1 MKAMPKPYSLDIRTR
16 VLTKHLNGK
25 TVPEI
30 AIELDVKPTF
40 IYDMLSLYKKTGSVE
55 PKPASGGRKP
65 YLDEEKQQQIAELIQ
80 ETPDL
85 TLQEIKDALE
95 LDISISVL
103 CDTINKK
110 LNLNYKKNAIRHGT
124 E

>member
-1 MKAMPKPYSLDIRTR
+1 MPKPYSVDIRNR
-16 VLTKHLNGK
+16 VIKKHHEGK
-25 TVPEI
+25 KVKEI
-30 AIELDVKPTF
+30 ANELEVKPTF
-40 IYDMLSLYKKTGSVE
+40 VYDTLSLHKSTGSVE

-65 YLDEEKQQQIAELIQ
+65 YLDDEKQQQIATVIR

-85 TLQEIKDALE
+85 TLQEIKDELS

-110 LNLNYKKNAIRHGT
+110 MNLNYKKNAVRHRT

>member
-1 MKAMPKPYSLDIRTR
+1 MIK
-16 VLTKHLNGK
+16 KHIDGK
-25 TVPEI
+25 SVSEI
-30 AIELDVKPTF
+30 TNELDVKPTF
-40 IYDMLSLYKKTGSVE
+40 VYDTLSLYRSTGSVE

-65 YLDEEKQQQIAELIQ
+65 YLDDEKQQQIKALIQ

-85 TLQEIKDALE
+85 TLQEIKDILS

-110 LNLNYKKNAIRHGT
+110 LKLNYKKNSIRHRT

>member
-1 MKAMPKPYSLDIRTR
+1 MPKPYSMDIRTR
-16 VLTKHLNGK
+16 VIKKHLEGK
-25 TVPEI
+25 LVSEI
-30 AIELDVKPTF
+30 TNELDVKPTF
-40 IYDMLSLYKKTGSVE
+40 VYNTIFLYKSTGSVE

-65 YLDEEKQQQIAELIQ
+65 YLDAEKQQQIETLIQ

-85 TLQEIKDALE
+85 TLQEIKDILS

-110 LNLNYKKNAIRHGT
+110 LKLNYKKNAIRHRT

>member
-1 MKAMPKPYSLDIRTR
+1 MPKPYSMDIRTR
-16 VLTKHLNGK
+16 VIKKHLEGK
-25 TVPEI
+25 SASEI
-30 AIELDVKPTF
+30 ASELDVKLTF
-40 IYDMLSLYKKTGSVE
+40 VYDMLFLYKSAGTVE

-65 YLDEEKQQQIAELIQ
+65 YLDDEKQQQTETLIQ

-85 TLQEIKDALE
+85 TLQEIKDILE

-110 LNLNYKKNAIRHGT
+110 LKLNYKKKYPFAQVC
-124 E
+124 